1 MKKLL
6 LFLLL
11 FPALALAQSAPVL
24 TSITAVH
31 VDARQ
36 RQVPT
41 GTAPTIT
48 LPKATDASI
57 SLTVR
62 NSDNTRTTITSAA
75 ITLTVRKTLADT
87 SPVISRLA
95 TITDATNGLATFAI
109 AQSDTSSLDT
119 GDYLYSIEAV
129 WLGGAREQLVKV
141 SPLKLVPTVGLPS
154 DTPTTPTPSAVVG
167 YGLPTINASAVNKYL
182 KVTDDDP
189 AMLAWAS
196 GGGGGGLSSLTCTA
210 PVSCGADLSDVTIS
224 HAASGITAA
233 TYGSASSVP
242 VCAYNASGHA
252 TSCTST
258 AISINASAVSAGTL
272 PVARGGTNATAGGSL
287 GSVACWG
294 SGNAYAFTA
303 APASTNSILH
313 GNPSGTGIA
322 TWSAVDLASGDVTG
336 VLPIANGGTG
346 SATRNYVM
354 LTGDETVAGVK
365 TFSSVPTAPGLRSTA
380 TDSGIAFYH
389 NVIDLG
395 GTGGYETPVG
405 FSIVHEQPLTDTGSD
420 FSILVPSKA
429 VGSGHPYAR
438 TFGVIHIGD
447 NPTIEWNDAYENYHA
462 AIATRWDSGSPV
474 MELRQARK
482 IVPEYNADDS
492 TGASPV
498 YNGHHYGTVFGSNT
512 WPGELDGARLWRS
525 VGAFLFDTQVAALTC
540 TGAVTYNP
548 IRQGGAATCTSSGN
562 VTSLTISPPDDG
574 TGRTVDGFR
583 VMLWLKQGN
592 ASHNWAS
599 SITNAVLLNGV
610 STPKP
615 TTTLNGIDVLDC
627 RYFATPALYYCSVEA
642 GTQLWQGLDSDLTAL
657 AGLPSTAGMLSRT
670 GAGAFAAR
678 TLACGSSTCSW
689 TNGDGASGAPTVTIA
704 STTVNGTSCTPGS
717 SCTVTAAPSGSAGG
731 DLTGTYPNPTLAS
744 GACLANLA
752 TGSIGATQLASTAVV
767 AGSYTNADI
776 TVDADG
782 RITSAANGSA
792 GAGGGYATIQS
803 AGTPLT
809 QRSVLNCST
818 GLVCAD
824 NAGSTRTDISI
835 GDLSATYQPTD
846 ADLTAL
852 AGLSST
858 AGMLARTGAGTFA
871 VRTLACGSST
881 CTMSNG
887 DGASAAPTITVAA
900 TTVNGATC
908 TPGSSCA
915 ARTFTEA
922 GRVRQNNSADTFYSE
937 LTSAATA
944 NRVWTLPDATDTAC
958 GIAATQTLTNKTLTT
973 PAIASFA
980 NATHD
985 HTNAAGGGTLG
996 ASAIASGQLAAARGG
1011 TGLDTSA
1018 STGIASVASGTWS
1031 ILSLIGVTQ
1040 GGTGRATLTDHGVLV
1055 GAGTSAITQ
1064 LAAAAAG
1071 TLLTGQGASSDPAFS
1086 ATPTLGVAG
1095 TTKGTLGFAGN
1106 TSGTVTVQPA
1116 AAAGTYNFNLPTSA
1130 GSSGQPLLSGGGGS
1144 TAMNFGTLGIGGGGT
1159 GLTSVGAA
1167 STVPT
1172 SDGSALS
1179 YLPPGVVAWLVAAN
1193 GGTSINTNV
1202 DTTIYTVPSAP
1213 TNATRFLVT
1222 GVVGIVTQAMVAS
1235 SGSPTHTLSVGKTAG
1250 GQGFIINQSVTAATG
1265 VNTRFGL
1272 KSAQL
1277 GTEFIATP
1285 GSPVST
1291 DECNAVL
1298 SPGDTIVV
1306 RYAIANSGGIST
1318 QLVIRWT
1325 VTGYW
1330 I

>member
-1 MKKLL
+1 MRHLLAALL
-6 LFLLL
+6 LLL
-11 FPALALAQSAPVL
+11 AGVAHAQPRPP
-24 TSITAVH
+24 ITAI
-31 VDARQ
+31 ANE
-36 RQVPT
+36 
-41 GTAPTIT
+41 GTV
-48 LPKATDASI
+48 LQ
-57 SLTVR
+57 
-62 NSDNTRTTITSAA
+62 
-75 ITLTVRKTLADT
+75 
-87 SPVISRLA
+87 
-95 TITDATNGLATFAI
+95 G
-109 AQSDTSSLDT
+109 Q
-119 GDYLYSIEAV
+119 
-129 WLGGAREQLVKV
+129 
-141 SPLKLVPTVGLPS
+141 
-154 DTPTTPTPSAVVG
+154 
-167 YGLPTINASAVNKYL
+167 PTINFVGAGVNATVDAPNKRIN
-182 KVTDDDP
+182 VTV
-189 AMLAWAS
+189 S
-196 GGGGGGLSSLTCTA
+196 GGGGGGSGLASLTCTA

-224 HAASGITAA
+224 HAASGISAA

-242 VCAYNASGHA
+242 VCSYNATGHA

-258 AISINASAVSAGTL
+258 AISIAASAVA
-272 PVARGGTNATAGGSL
+272 
-287 GSVACWG
+287 
-294 SGNAYAFTA
+294 SGNLACGRL
-303 APASTNSILH
+303 PA
-313 GNPSGTGIA
+313 
-322 TWSAVDLASGDVTG
+322 
-336 VLPIANGGTG
+336 
-346 SATRNYVM
+346 
-354 LTGDETVAGVK
+354 LTGDVSTSAGSCSVTVGGLQGQTVSNATPTSNQALLYSGGAWAPGTIGQSNVSNGYVALSGNQTVAGTK

-447 NPTIEWNDAYENYHA
+447 YPTIEWNDAYENYLA
-462 AIATRWDSGSPV
+462 AIATRWDSGSPA

-482 IVPEYNADDS
+482 IIPEYNADDS

-592 ASHNWAS
+592 ASHTWAS

-657 AGLPSTAGMLSRT
+657 AGLSSTAGMLSRT

-689 TNGDGASGAPTVTIA
+689 SNGDGASGAPTVTIA

-731 DLTGTYPNPTLAS
+731 DLTGTYPNPTLAL

-782 RITSAANGSA
+782 RITAAANGSA

-922 GRVRQNNSADTFYSE
+922 GRVRQNNATDSFYSE

-973 PAIASFA
+973 PTIASFA

-1018 STGIASVASGTWS
+1018 STGIARVSSGTWS
-1031 ILSLIGVTQ
+1031 ILAILTAALGGTGIDTSASTGVPTIASGTWSVLSQ
-1040 GGTGRATLTDHGVLV
+1040 LSVALGGTGRATLTNHGVLV

-1071 TLLTGQGASSDPAFS
+1071 TLLAGQGSSSDPAFT

-1095 TTKGTLGFAGN
+1095 TTLGTLGFAGN
-1106 TSGTVTVQPA
+1106 TSGTVTVQPQ

-1144 TAMNFGTLGIGGGGT
+1144 TAMSFGTLGAGAGGTGQTSYTTGDLLYASSSSALSKLAAVAAGSFLRAAGTSTAPVWSTTTIPNSATAGDLLYASASNTYSDLAIGSAGRALVVNPGATAPQWGRFVDMYKSCTSATTGGANQDCAFDVLPSGLGSSNTKSFRAAITCRVTTSGSGGGT
-1159 GLTSVGAA
+1159 TALTVGTSAGGTDVLLSQTLTA
-1167 STVPT
+1167 GTT
-1172 SDGSALS
+1172 TAGTIYGDKSDGSE
-1179 YLPPGVVAWLVAAN
+1179 
-1193 GGTSINTNV
+1193 
-1202 DTTIYTVPSAP
+1202 
-1213 TNATRFLVT
+1213 
-1222 GVVGIVTQAMVAS
+1222 
-1235 SGSPTHTLSVGKTAG
+1235 
-1250 GQGFIINQSVTAATG
+1250 
-1265 VNTRFGL
+1265 
-1272 KSAQL
+1272 L
-1277 GTEFIATP
+1277 GTKADSTRGYNLYLDG
-1285 GSPVST
+1285 GSTITIRLGAPSGT
-1291 DECNAVL
+1291 ISAAVVVQCFL
-1298 SPGDTIVV
+1298 SG
-1306 RYAIANSGGIST
+1306 
-1318 QLVIRWT
+1318 
-1325 VTGYW
+1325 VTL
-1330 I
+1330 